1 MQGHKLEKICITGK
15 QVESDSHEY
24 RLHVKN
30 KSISLSLVQFHQVLL
45 HFSVLLRLF
54 YSSEAKKTDGTTHA
68 LITKAHGVGNREV

>member
-24 RLHVKN
+24 RLHVNN
-30 KSISLSLVQFHQVLL
+30 KSISLSLVQFHQVL

-54 YSSEAKKTDGTTHA
+54 CSSEAKKTDGTTHA
-68 LITKAHGVGNREV
+68 LITKAHGIGNREV